1 MTLRLPGLYAVTP
14 DGLPDGDLLDRVAR
28 SLAGGV
34 RLLQY
39 RAKPAGG
46 AGVRSN
52 ADTHADA
59 HADAH
64 AAARVRAAHAI
75 AAACRAA
82 GAMLIVNDDPWLAA
96 EVGADGVHL
105 GHDDGTVA
113 RARGFV
119 GRALVGVSCYDSIER
134 ALQAEADGADYV
146 AFGAMF
152 PSRVKP
158 DAVRA
163 SPALLATARARLRV
177 PVVAIGGIDLDNA
190 ASVLRAGADS
200 LAVISALYAAPDI
213 GAAVRRFNELIETES
228 RSQPSAAATSPDPS

>member
-59 HADAH
+59 HA
-64 AAARVRAAHAI
+64 AARVRAAHAI

-105 GHDDGTVA
+105 GRDDGTVA

>member
-52 ADTHADA
+52 ADTHA
-59 HADAH
+59 
-64 AAARVRAAHAI
+64 AARVRAAHAI

-105 GHDDGTVA
+105 GRDDGTVA